1 MNQRMIFPIVL
12 GLAGFVVLVALGIW
26 QVQRLNWKQD
36 VLARIDAR
44 ISAAPVSLPNAPSE
58 AADEYLNVKASGNL
72 LETPIHILTSQKP
85 EGPGFRVVQPFML
98 DTGQRL
104 LVDLGFVPEANKDER
119 PFVGNVTVT
128 GALLWPDEVDGFT
141 PAPNL
146 TKNIWFARDLPAM
159 AQTLGTD
166 PILIVASDTFPALAP
181 RLTPVTIDIP
191 NDHFGYAVTWFSLAA
206 VWGMMTGYA
215 LWRIRRRID

>member
-1 MNQRMIFPIVL
+1 M
-12 GLAGFVVLVALGIW
+12 
-26 QVQRLNWKQD
+26 
-36 VLARIDAR
+36 
-44 ISAAPVSLPNAPSE
+44 E
-58 AADEYLNVKASGNL
+58 TTDEYLTVKVSGNL
-72 LETPIHILTSQKP
+72 LELPIHVLTSQKP
-85 EGPGFRVVQPFML
+85 EGPGFRVIQPFML

-104 LVDLGFVPEANKDER
+104 LVDLGFIPEISKGER
-119 PFVGNVTVT
+119 AFVGVVRVT
-128 GALLWPDEVDGFT
+128 GSLLWPDETDSFT

-146 TKNIWFARDLPAM
+146 TENIWFARDLPAM
-159 AQTLGTD
+159 ADTLGTD
-166 PILIVASDTFPALAP
+166 PILIVASESFPALAP